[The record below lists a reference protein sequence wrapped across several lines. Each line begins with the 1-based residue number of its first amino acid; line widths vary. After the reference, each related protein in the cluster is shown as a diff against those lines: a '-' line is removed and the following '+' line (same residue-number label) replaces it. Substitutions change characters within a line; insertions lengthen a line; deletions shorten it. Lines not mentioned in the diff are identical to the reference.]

1 MDNSVSLRNNLNC
14 NIRSYNFIFYVTWS
28 QYHPLCVHT
37 LHTLCFIN
45 KNPLTMVAHTL
56 FIKKTLVPKAYYAG
70 GNDDKWARCASRV
83 DRKFSFGEI
92 SMVKG
97 PLCLR
102 SSCMYSDAFEHWK
115 FKILIFEKLF
125 YRVKTIC
132 FNPGKTYFFLITIF

>member
-1 MDNSVSLRNNLNC
+1 MLLDRN
-14 NIRSYNFIFYVTWS
+14 II
-28 QYHPLCVHT
+28 HCVYI
-37 LHTLCFIN
+37 HTLCFIN

-125 YRVKTIC
+125 YGGKNNHLFVL
-132 FNPGKTYFFLITIF
+132 NPWKTYFFLITVFFRWLFFCSSFFYK

>member
-70 GNDDKWARCASRV
+70 GNDDKWARCATRV

-125 YRVKTIC
+125 YG
-132 FNPGKTYFFLITIF
+132 GKNNHLFQS

>member
-1 MDNSVSLRNNLNC
+1 MLLDH
-14 NIRSYNFIFYVTWS
+14 NII
-28 QYHPLCVHT
+28 HCVYI
-37 LHTLCFIN
+37 HTLCFIN

-56 FIKKTLVPKAYYAG
+56 FIKKNLVPKAYYAG

-125 YRVKTIC
+125 YRGKNNHLFQFWIDLFFPNYC
-132 FNPGKTYFFLITIF
+132 FFQMIVFLLFIFLQVENCN